1 MAMTMASKA
10 NARGENYVLWTISI
24 LHIVGVKELQGRQND
39 EVEHT
44 AQFTIDKRCL
54 ESPLERRHR
63 TIYRI

>member
-1 MAMTMASKA
+1 VAMTMTQKPMR
-10 NARGENYVLWTISI
+10 RGENYVLWSLSI

-44 AQFTIDKRCL
+44 TQFTIDKRCL